1 MPYSADISRTS
12 PGCFLFLVDRSG
24 SMEAALAGQ
33 PGQRKMDQASDAI
46 NRILDAVTQ
55 RCSQGI
61 DVRDYFHIGILGYN
75 TDGTGAPIISSALAG
90 TSPEQPFLLISQVAE
105 TAQGGGTAG
114 AGERRRRRGNRSN
127 PAVSGL
133 AASSR

>member
-61 DVRDYFHIGILGYN
+61 DVRI
-75 TDGTGAPIISSALAG
+75 TSTSASWA
-90 TSPEQPFLLISQVAE
+90 TIP
-105 TAQGGGTAG
+105 TARA
-114 AGERRRRRGNRSN
+114 RR
-127 PAVSGL
+127 
-133 AASSR
+133 